1 MKMLLACLVCLLALL
16 GNSVR
21 GADALNM
28 GFYLPGIRDAN
39 LADVKVTLKLWAE
52 EVGKIYDIDATANTY
67 ADMASMRRDMQ
78 SGALNMVVAPG
89 MEIAETF
96 AADELA
102 EGFNGKHRGT
112 GEGLALI
119 VRAAGEIKEFGQLR
133 GRNVLRLA
141 NDRLS
146 SVFLESRCRE
156 LARQA
161 CDDFL
166 RIVDEKHNSQAIHKV
181 FFGQADAALVS
192 LSSLHAAGELNPQV
206 RQRLRI
212 LLDWK
217 TTSLAFGMMSVLT
230 PPSLRAR
237 VIDSAL
243 RVATTV
249 RGRQILEI
257 FKTDYMERVD
267 VHELQPYWSLHRES
281 RDSAPGK
288 LKRSR

>member
-1 MKMLLACLVCLLALL
+1 MKLALTCLACLLLPL
-16 GNSVR
+16 GNSAR

-52 EVGKIYDIDATANTY
+52 EVGKIYDIDATASTY
-67 ADMASMRRDMQ
+67 ADMASMHNDML
-78 SGALNMVVAPG
+78 SGAINMVVAPG

-96 AADELA
+96 APDELA
-102 EGFNGKHRGT
+102 EGFNGRHRGT

-119 VRAAGEIKEFGQLR
+119 VRAAGDIREFGHLR

-156 LARQA
+156 LARQDCA
-161 CDDFL
+161 DFL
-166 RIVDEKHNSQAIHKV
+166 RIVDEKHNSHAIHKV

-192 LSSLHAAGELNPQV
+192 LSALHAAGELNPQV

-217 TTSLAFGMMSVLT
+217 TSALSYGMLSART
-230 PPSLRAR
+230 PPNLRER

-249 RGRQILEI
+249 RGKQILEL

-288 LKRSR
+288 SKRSR